1 MARVQHRLIGLLMI
15 LALGACSSG
24 GGPQVRIYD
33 GTSIPSGTGSANT
46 VGGSSRVAVSPPEDG
61 IHRVQRGETLYA
73 ISREFGVPLR
83 SLIVENNL
91 SPPYDLLVGQRL
103 RIPAVKLHT
112 VRPGETVY
120 GISRQYG
127 VAMNELVRA
136 NQIPSP
142 YRITVGQRLS
152 IPAQTGGVRTQTV
165 ALSPS
170 TTESQGVTEA
180 PLPSP
185 DNSSSATPNSPTVPP
200 VAEEVPPPPSPAP
213 PAEQASYGSGNV
225 LYPPAKPQA
234 PPRLVGPIPR
244 PPPMS
249 GQGFLWPVQG
259 KVISGYGAKGKGL
272 HNDGINIAA
281 PRNSPIRAAE
291 SGVVAYA
298 GDGLQ
303 GFGNIILI
311 KHQNGYVSAYAHA
324 DTLLVTRGQMIQRG
338 QAIARVGST
347 GNVDTPQVHFQ
358 IRKGRQAIDPRT
370 LLLTS

>member
-1 MARVQHRLIGLLMI
+1 MAKFPLPLFGLLVI
-15 LALGACSSG
+15 LLLGACSSG
-24 GGPQVRIYD
+24 GGPQVRIFD
-33 GTSIPSGTGSANT
+33 GSSVPSGGTGSANT
-46 VGGSSRVAVSPPEDG
+46 VGGSSSVSVAQPEDG
-61 IHRVQRGETLYA
+61 IHRVARGETLYA
-73 ISREFGVPLR
+73 ISREYGVPLR

-91 SPPYDLLVGQRL
+91 TPPYDLLVGQRL
-103 RIPAVKLHT
+103 RIPAVRLHT

-142 YRITVGQRLS
+142 YRIKVGQRLN
-152 IPAQTGGVRTQTV
+152 IPAQTGSVRQQTV

-170 TTESQGVTEA
+170 APDDGTISQE
-180 PLPSP
+180 PLPPSGTSSP
-185 DNSSSATPNSPTVPP
+185 VGQDETPASSDPTAADPQ
-200 VAEEVPPPPSPAP
+200 PSPP
-213 PAEQASYGSGNV
+213 QQASYGPGEV
-225 LYPPAKPQA
+225 VYPPAKPNA

-244 PPPMS
+244 PPPMT

-259 KVISGYGAKGKGL
+259 KVVSGYGAKGRGL

-303 GFGNIILI
+303 GFGNIVLI
-311 KHQNGYVSAYAHA
+311 KHQNGYVTAYAHA
-324 DTLLVTRGQMIQRG
+324 DSLLVTRGQVIQRG

-347 GNVDTPQVHFQ
+347 GNVETPQVHFQ

>member
-1 MARVQHRLIGLLMI
+1 MARFPLPLFGLLVI
-15 LALGACSSG
+15 LLLGACSSG
-24 GGPQVRIYD
+24 GGPQVRIFD
-33 GTSIPSGTGSANT
+33 GSSVPSGGTGSANT
-46 VGGSSRVAVSPPEDG
+46 VGGSFSVAVTAPEDG
-61 IHRVQRGETLYA
+61 IHRVTRGETLYA

-91 SPPYDLLVGQRL
+91 TPPYDLLVGQRL
-103 RIPAVKLHT
+103 RIPAVRVHT
-112 VRPGETVY
+112 VRSGETVY

-142 YRITVGQRLS
+142 YRIKVGQRLS
-152 IPAQTGGVRTQTV
+152 IPAQTGAVRQQTV

-170 TTESQGVTEA
+170 AQDDGSISQQ
-180 PLPSP
+180 PLPPSGT
-185 DNSSSATPNSPTVPP
+185 SSSIGQEEPPSAVPP
-200 VAEEVPPPPSPAP
+200 TDPEPTPPQ
-213 PAEQASYGSGNV
+213 QASYGPGEV
-225 LYPPAKPQA
+225 VYPPAKPNA

-244 PPPMS
+244 PPPMT

-259 KVISGYGAKGKGL
+259 KVVSGYGAKGRGL

-303 GFGNIILI
+303 GFGNIVLI
-311 KHQNGYVSAYAHA
+311 KHQNGYVTAYAHA
-324 DTLLVTRGQMIQRG
+324 DSLLVTRGQVIQRG

-347 GNVDTPQVHFQ
+347 GNVETPQVHFQ